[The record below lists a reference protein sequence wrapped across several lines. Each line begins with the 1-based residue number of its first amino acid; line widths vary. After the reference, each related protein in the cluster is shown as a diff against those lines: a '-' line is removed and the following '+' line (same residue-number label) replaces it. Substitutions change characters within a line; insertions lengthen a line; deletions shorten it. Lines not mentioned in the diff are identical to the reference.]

1 LPLFHLNYKYQVTL
15 RMTVGTQLTVMMLTY
30 LAPIGLACTMVTGRS
45 TTRISSQ
52 AVKAEARVGAHAL
65 NAAVVREVKQGKW
78 NELRHTM
85 SMLSGKDMREALVD
99 ESDRLQFAFT
109 GFPTALQALD
119 RISEPLKSKRAAEF
133 MRRADGRL
141 WFCRIE
147 PLATGSGG
155 YVLLAQDST
164 ALDEDRQRQAVR
176 SLFANAGLLLAG
188 IIGILLLVRRYV
200 TRPLVEL
207 HRRLR
212 IPGNSNLPGP
222 PSCGSEMGL
231 NSEEFRHIN
240 QQLGRTCCRLSQTAE
255 QKLQLERRRL
265 SADKLDAIATLA
277 SGFAHAV
284 GTPLGVI
291 RGTAEVALS
300 GDLEQSEMTED
311 LELIIRQIDDI
322 TRMVR
327 VLLEVGQCRAAIRV
341 ASDVRA
347 VADRAI
353 HLLGPE
359 AARRGVE
366 VIANLGSRPLMVD
379 CDPDQLEKVFVN
391 LGINALD
398 AMAQGG
404 GILRVNSA
412 VDEVQGKIK
421 LSFED
426 TGPGV
431 PIAIRDRIFDPFFTT
446 KGSSKGD
453 GMGLAISQSIIGQH
467 DGELILEP
475 RAHGACFVI
484 ILPVSRPPELELCT

>member
-1 LPLFHLNYKYQVTL
+1 LLLFHLNYKYQVTL
-15 RMTVGTQLTVMMLTY
+15 CMRVGTQLGVMMLAY
-30 LAPIGLACTMVTGRS
+30 FAPIGLACTMVTGRS
-45 TTRISSQ
+45 TTRIGSQ
-52 AVKAEARVGAHAL
+52 AVKAKARIAVHAL
-65 NAAVVREVKQGKW
+65 NAAVVPEVKQGKW
-78 NELRHTM
+78 DELRYTM
-85 SMLSGKDMREALVD
+85 STIGSKVMRAALLD
-99 ESDRLQFAFT
+99 ESGRLQSALP
-109 GFPTALQALD
+109 GFPTALPALNW
-119 RISEPLKSKRAAEF
+119 ISEPLKSESAAEF

-155 YVLLAQDST
+155 YVLLAQDWT
-164 ALDEDRQRQAVR
+164 ALDEDRRRQIAR
-176 SLFANAGLLLAG
+176 SLLANAGLLLAG
-188 IIGILLLVRRYV
+188 IIGIPLLVRRYV
-200 TRPLVEL
+200 TRLLDEL

-212 IPGNSNLPGP
+212 LPSNSNIPGH
-222 PSCGSEMGL
+222 PSCGSETEL
-231 NSEEFRHIN
+231 NYEDFRHIN
-240 QQLGRTCCRLSQTAE
+240 QQLGRMCCRLFQAAE

-265 SADKLDAIATLA
+265 NADKLDAIATLA

-291 RGTAEVALS
+291 RGTAEMALS
-300 GDLEQSEMTED
+300 GDLEQSEMTENF
-311 LELIIRQIDDI
+311 ELIIRQIDDV
-322 TRMVR
+322 TRMVK

-347 VADRAI
+347 VAGRAI

-379 CDPDQLEKVFVN
+379 CDPDQLEQVFVN
-391 LGINALD
+391 LEINALD
-398 AMAQGG
+398 AMAWGG
-404 GILRVNSA
+404 GILRVNSV
-412 VDEVQGKIK
+412 VDEVQGKIR

-446 KGSSKGD
+446 KGSGKRD

-467 DGELILEP
+467 DGELILES

-484 ILPVSRPPELELCT
+484 TLPASRPLELEPST